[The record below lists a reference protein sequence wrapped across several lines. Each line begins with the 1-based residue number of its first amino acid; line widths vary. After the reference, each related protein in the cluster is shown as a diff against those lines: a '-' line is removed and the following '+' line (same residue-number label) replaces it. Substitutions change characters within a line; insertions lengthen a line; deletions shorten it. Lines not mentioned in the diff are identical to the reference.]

1 MSVSGDF
8 DLTRANELDY
18 SSTKTAQN
26 EPGSSDL
33 HHGKIAATQVAL
45 LDRWADDRQGE
56 RLE

>member
-1 MSVSGDF
+1 MSGDF

-18 SSTKTAQN
+18 SSTKTDQN